1 MAKRKL
7 KEFEA
12 GAAEDHVPGHNDP
25 YTSFVNGMRQS
36 LPKKPRLTGSM
47 TSANQMPPTFPPTA
61 SASNSQKAPGTKSV
75 LVSFDQPEDAN
86 DMARS
91 EREVRCGTLLSQ
103 DTTSISDDEDR
114 SSQDEM
120 AALKAQN
127 ARSEAKIRDLEDENT
142 RQKAKIKDL
151 EAQIQQLSISQTM
164 NSVYQTVAE
173 QAVQLGINIKRE
185 ASEQQHQRL
194 IPNFGGQWDGEDALL
209 QGTKVSIWI
218 ECYGVPSAERVK
230 QLYRSCE
237 KLVTVER
244 FELTEH
250 HSYDSFR
257 LMLWSAQG
265 TLKIQVAA
273 KTKGQGSCGHL
284 NIVPGCS
291 TCSRW
296 IQDWFRERVL
306 GENLRVKQTT
316 SNLKYRKVDGGAR
329 DDVDASQ
336 NDTDL
341 EMHLSGRL
349 TSEALTRVP
358 RYLKD

>member
-1 MAKRKL
+1 MTKRKL
-7 KEFEA
+7 QEFEA
-12 GAAEDHVPGHNDP
+12 GTAEDHVPGHADP

-47 TSANQMPPTFPPTA
+47 TSANHTPLNTSPMLTA
-61 SASNSQKAPGTKSV
+61 PYSQKMPGSQSG
-75 LVSFDQPEDAN
+75 LVSVEELDDAE

-91 EREVRCGTLLSQ
+91 KKEVRCEDLVLQ
-103 DTTSISDDEDR
+103 KTTNISDDEDG
-114 SSQDEM
+114 SSQVEM

-127 ARSEAKIRDLEDENT
+127 ARSEAKIRDLEAENT

-164 NSVYQTVAE
+164 NSVYRTVAE
-173 QAVQLGINIKRE
+173 QAVQRGLDIRRE
-185 ASEQQHQRL
+185 ASEQQQRRL
-194 IPNFGGQWDGEDALL
+194 IPNFEGQWDGEDALL

-265 TLKIQVAA
+265 TLKVQVAA

-296 IQDWFRERVL
+296 IQDSFRERVL